1 MQPENLELVEKGQK
15 PQDENNDGNYSPQFS
30 NKAIRAG
37 FIRKVFGLVF
47 IMTLVTSLFLMVIS
61 AHLRPNVNVLLLELV
76 ICIGCTLS
84 IIVFALQTK
93 LELTTRVAYIFIIFA
108 CFVMFG
114 IVFFVWPMFFTI
126 KLLTLIIALVAA
138 LFMMIYLFYGIQL
151 VMGGKRYE
159 EITPEDYIFAAV
171 EIFLT
176 AVLRIAEN
184 EKQTDWKS
192 MWICIFLQFV
202 VGVQISVY
210 YMSMWPYLS
219 GLDKTADF
227 DFLGWVVAAC
237 SIGCTIS
244 NPLYGY
250 WNQKTRSVKW
260 PVITGFLI
268 AAVGQAWYGL
278 LGMFDNVKWMMLL
291 ARFLTGL
298 GVGNI
303 TALRIYAAMASTPED
318 RMRAISFGTGGL
330 ILGFSFGPVISAV
343 FTPLGEAGVRIG
355 GFVLNMYTVVAYLMV
370 LVCIFACVIIYFFF
384 NESYVGLVTKEE
396 QEKEDVEVPKFDMP
410 AALICIY
417 LFMIV
422 NMTAT
427 NIEVMSSPLTTV
439 LYDWKDS
446 DLIFYNGIALAI
458 SSGISVSFNIAQG
471 ATRLGKIDKRKQM
484 LFGLTFFL
492 LYQAFMFP
500 WGFYSGPLNF
510 LPEGVETTEAGGC
523 YAEYLWCNHT
533 TRVPLPIYFFCFIV
547 FFGVAFPFVET
558 PSPALFSEILGPR
571 KQGTMQGLFSVGG
584 SLAPLIASIT
594 STVIFKYYGYRYVI
608 VLQASFLI
616 FAILLILL
624 FYKRLVPLEVI
635 KKSNT
640 DSTIVSETQN

>member
-1 MQPENLELVEKGQK
+1 MQPEHLELVEKGQNIEV
-15 PQDENNDGNYSPQFS
+15 ENNDGNYSPQFS
-30 NKAIRAG
+30 NKTIRAG
-37 FIRKVFGLVF
+37 FVRKVFGLVF
-47 IMTLVTSLFLMVIS
+47 IVLCIAAAATVVPMVHTPTRDIILKHWLIPVGVFIISLATYFSLLCSKGFRRKFPANLLVAGIFTLVTSLFLMVIS
-61 AHLRPNVNVLLLELV
+61 AHLRPNYNVLLLELV

-93 LELTTRVAYIFIIFA
+93 FELTTRVAYIFIIFT

-126 KLLTLIIALVAA
+126 KLLTLIVALVAA
-138 LFMMIYLFYGIQL
+138 LFMMIYLFCGIQM

-159 EITPEDYIFAAV
+159 EITPEEYIFAAV

-176 AVLRIAEN
+176 AVLRIAE
-184 EKQTDWKS
+184 
-192 MWICIFLQFV
+192 
-202 VGVQISVY
+202 
-210 YMSMWPYLS
+210 
-219 GLDKTADF
+219 
-227 DFLGWVVAAC
+227 
-237 SIGCTIS
+237 S
-244 NPLYGY
+244 NPIYGY
-250 WNQKTRSVKW
+250 WNQKTMSVKW

-370 LVCIFACVIIYFFF
+370 SVCIFACVIIYFFF

-396 QEKEDVEVPKFDMP
+396 QEKDDVEVPKFDMP

-446 DLIFYNGIALAI
+446 DSIFYNGIALAI
-458 SSGISVSFNIAQG
+458 SSAISVLFNIAQG

-500 WGFYSGPLNF
+500 WAFYSGPLNF

-533 TRVPLPIYFFCFIV
+533 TRVPLPINFFCFIV

-594 STVIFKYYGYRYVI
+594 ST
-608 VLQASFLI
+608 
-616 FAILLILL
+616 
-624 FYKRLVPLEVI
+624 
-635 KKSNT
+635 
-640 DSTIVSETQN
+640 